1 MYRLSKLYI
10 ICLFFTNVLFA
21 QDIHFLNYRDMCAVF
36 NPALTASDASFKA
49 SVIHKEQWKSVTNSF
64 KTYGANVELRLLSKT
79 KSKKSASRGNSRF
92 GGLNAG
98 LLFLSDKA
106 GGGILNRNRVA
117 LSLSSGVKLNEQHK
131 LSAGLTGSYMLC
143 RLDNSGLL
151 FPNQYNG
158 YSYDAAVAS
167 GETFVLQQYTVIDV
181 ASGLL
186 WTFDRN
192 VKGFDVS
199 KLFNARLGFSVHHL
213 VRARSEFLP
222 VNGREQFRLVLH
234 GDFTKSTG
242 IKNMSVSPEFLLQL
256 KGPASEFLIGN
267 MFRHYFSYSTRYT
280 GHNKQSS
287 FAYGIYYRFRD
298 AFVFAANLG
307 LREQYTFFASYD
319 LNVSQLRVAS
329 NYRGGF
335 ELGVRYTAP
344 QRYLYKDKQH

>member
-1 MYRLSKLYI
+1 MHHIGRLYI
-10 ICLFFTNVLFA
+10 VFLFFTNVLFA
-21 QDIHFLNYRDMCAVF
+21 QDIHFLNYRDLSAVF

-64 KTYGANVELRLLSKT
+64 KTYGANIELRLMGKT
-79 KSKKSASRGNSRF
+79 NNKKSSLNSNSKS

-106 GGGILNRNRVA
+106 GGGILNRNRAA
-117 LSLSSGVKLNEQHK
+117 LSLSSGIKIKEHQR

-143 RLDNSGLL
+143 RLDYSGLL

-158 YSYDAAVAS
+158 YNYNAAMAS
-167 GETFVLQQYTVIDV
+167 GETFVLQQYALVDV

-192 VKGFDVS
+192 LKGFDMN

-213 VRARSEFLP
+213 VRARSEFLH
-222 VNGREQFRLVLH
+222 VNSREQLRMVMH
-234 GDFTKSTG
+234 GDFTKSVG
-242 IKNMSVSPEFLLQL
+242 IKNMSVSPEFLVQL
-256 KGPASEFLIGN
+256 KGPASEFLLGN

-280 GHNKQSS
+280 GYNKQSS
-287 FAYGIYYRFRD
+287 FAYGVYYRFRD
-298 AFVFAANLG
+298 AIVFAVNLG
-307 LREQYTFFASYD
+307 LREQYSFFASYD

-335 ELGVRYTAP
+335 ELGIRYTAP
-344 QRYLYKDKQH
+344 QTYLYKDKQR